1 VQGRARRI
9 RLSTWRRTDRCH
21 CTSYLRSYDAR
32 VTRVGRD
39 RTAVATVGLYVV
51 GTLLAACSP
60 AGDPAGASRLVPPP
74 TTSASA
80 ETLAVAQA
88 RLLPV
93 VAKAPAGSIGA
104 RWTLLGVADGGRR
117 ILLETVASGGCAVFA
132 GVVVTES
139 AALVTISPRTSVSRP
154 TGALCPDHQTLT
166 VGSVELSAPLG
177 TRPLS
182 EGSPSYPH

>member
-1 VQGRARRI
+1 MRARGMG
-9 RLSTWRRTDRCH
+9 LSRWRRTDRSH

-39 RTAVATVGLYVV
+39 RSAVAAVGLCVVATV
-51 GTLLAACSP
+51 LAACSP
-60 AGDPAGASRLVPPP
+60 AGDPAGASRPVSPP

-80 ETLAVAQA
+80 ETLAAAQA

-93 VAKAPAGSIGA
+93 VAKAPAGSLGA
-104 RWTLLGVADGGRR
+104 RWTLLAIADGGRR

-132 GVVVTES
+132 GVQVTET
-139 AALVTISPRTSVSRP
+139 AALVTISPRTLVSRSA
-154 TGALCPDHQTLT
+154 GALCPDHQILT
-166 VGSVELSAPLG
+166 VGSVELSGPLG

-182 EGSPSYPH
+182 QGSPSYPH